1 MPGPLQSALRRGPS
15 ATAIV
20 QHVCRAAKRALPSGP
35 RIMDHFL
42 GVATM
47 RTSFGVND
55 MTIHRIVEQEAGFT
69 PILEFLPSLSK
80 ELLDE
85 NRSWVVPAA
94 LDPAGMAV
102 LCFQSYV
109 VKTPHHTILV
119 DACIGND
126 KSFPHRS
133 TW

>member
-1 MPGPLQSALRRGPS
+1 
-15 ATAIV
+15 
-20 QHVCRAAKRALPSGP
+20 
-35 RIMDHFL
+35 
-42 GVATM
+42 M
-47 RTSFGVND
+47 RTSFTVND

-69 PILEFLPSLSK
+69 PIREFLPSLSE
-80 ELLDE
+80 ELLEE
-85 NRSWVVPAA
+85 NRSWMEPAA

-126 KSFPHRS
+126 KSFPPPPDLAPQERQQLDASAEGCGSNRRRH
-133 TW
+133 